1 MNQGNVRRRGR
12 DQREEEVR
20 FQLSIRTIMVIS
32 IRTTDMMAGIMDGIA
47 ARDAPMPDNI
57 IIHQAHEQLL
67 KNIRALLDNRLA
79 V

>member
-1 MNQGNVRRRGR
+1 MRRRGR

-32 IRTTDMMAGIMDGIA
+32 ISTTDMMAGIIDGIA

-57 IIHQAHEQLL
+57 IIHHAHEQLL